1 MGKLSSFFSKIP
13 FLSGLGGKK
22 KSAKSNVELQ
32 YDKAINLMEN
42 GNAEDAVEIFEKIVD
57 IAIMD
62 PNYKNFG
69 TDALKILGE
78 LYETGKYSN
87 CIVDVDLNKATQYYE
102 KYTNLS
108 KDGEMI
114 YKLAQMLLDIQ
125 NFSKAITFFEKA
137 TECGIKAAYMNL
149 GSIYENGL
157 NRIDQYGNKSDFVV
171 PVDYERTNCI
181 QRLQRQDVRKA
192 RNQSIKQSIRH
203 VCSISTPMYIT
214 RLMVIS
220 TSFLRTV

>member
-137 TECGIKAAYMNL
+137 TECGIKAASWNHGLWKKRRSRRNSADYNGNTVSGTRCLCEGRTGRGGKKTDCRL
-149 GSIYENGL
+149 GEKRG
-157 NRIDQYGNKSDFVV
+157 
-171 PVDYERTNCI
+171 
-181 QRLQRQDVRKA
+181 
-192 RNQSIKQSIRH
+192 
-203 VCSISTPMYIT
+203 IS
-214 RLMVIS
+214 
-220 TSFLRTV
+220 

>member
-157 NRIDQYGNKSDFVV
+157 NRIDQYLSL
-171 PVDYERTNCI
+171 I
-181 QRLQRQDVRKA
+181 H
-192 RNQSIKQSIRH
+192 I
-203 VCSISTPMYIT
+203 
-214 RLMVIS
+214 
-220 TSFLRTV
+220 